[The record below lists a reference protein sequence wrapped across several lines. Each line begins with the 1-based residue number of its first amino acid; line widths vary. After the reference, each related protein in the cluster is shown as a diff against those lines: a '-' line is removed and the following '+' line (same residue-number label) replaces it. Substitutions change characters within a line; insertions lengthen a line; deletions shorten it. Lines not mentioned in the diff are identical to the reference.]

1 MTSLFPA
8 LPVFMDLVGR
18 AVVILAGDRHAAKL
32 ASDCVRAGAGVTVI
46 CARPGP
52 EMETVAG
59 VRLIRRNWR
68 AVDFRNAALVAAGC
82 DERRMARARASAKAA
97 KAVFMALDSGPGADV
112 TVGET
117 AAIGP
122 LTIGLAGAGL
132 PGPLLA
138 LLRARVEAAAPTG
151 LAPFLDA
158 AVQAPDPGV
167 FGSAATMRWAAAL
180 AAALDVVEGRAAAPK
195 DWSAFIAAHLVDPSS
210 VMRK

>member
-32 ASDCVRAGAGVTVI
+32 AADCVRAGAGVTVI
-46 CARPGP
+46 CAKPGP
-52 EMETVAG
+52 EMEAVNG

-68 AVDFRNAALVAAGC
+68 AVDFRNAGLVAAGC

-138 LLRARVEAAAPTG
+138 LVRARVEAAAPAA

-167 FGSAATMRWAAAL
+167 FGPTAATRWAAAL

-195 DWSAFIAAHLVDPSS
+195 DWSALIAAHLVGPSAS
-210 VMRK
+210 ARK